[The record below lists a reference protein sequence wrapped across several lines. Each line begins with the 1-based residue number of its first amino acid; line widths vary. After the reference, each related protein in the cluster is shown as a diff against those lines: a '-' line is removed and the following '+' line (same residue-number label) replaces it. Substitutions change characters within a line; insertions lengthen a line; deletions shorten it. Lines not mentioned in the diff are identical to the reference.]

1 MAKFC
6 VTPLTALVYI
16 KNPYRAARCVLVVIQ
31 DIEDNFKIE
40 KSFINFDTMS
50 YS

>member
-6 VTPLTALVYI
+6 VTPLTAWVHI
-16 KNPYRAARCVLVVIQ
+16 KNPYSAARCVLVVNQ

>member
-1 MAKFC
+1 MAKFW
-6 VTPLTALVYI
+6 VTALTAWVHI
-16 KNPYRAARCVLVVIQ
+16 KYPYSAARCVFDVNQ
-31 DIEDNFKIE
+31 DIEDNFESE